1 MNESL
6 SSEILAAMVDV
17 LSCSQLK
24 KLREVLRTT
33 LTDRT
38 EGSLSNGD
46 ILASFLKA
54 KKVEGHS

>member
-6 SSEILAAMVDV
+6 SSEILAAMADV

-33 LTDRT
+33 PTDRT
-38 EGSLSNGD
+38 EGSLSNEG

-54 KKVEGHS
+54 KKDEGHS

>member
-6 SSEILAAMVDV
+6 SSEILAAMADV

-24 KLREVLRTT
+24 KLGEVLRVT

-38 EGSLSNGD
+38 EGSISNED
-46 ILASFLKA
+46 VLAAFLKA